1 MCKHYKNKSKA
12 INLSISYRM
21 EKEREKMKKEEKIN
35 ELVEKWIKEGFPFKK
50 LETKDLRKERY
61 E

>member
-1 MCKHYKNKSKA
+1 
-12 INLSISYRM
+12 M
-21 EKEREKMKKEEKIN
+21 EKEREKMKEEEKIN